1 MTVSFLVILLYLCLL
16 PVISITLARQPR
28 KDLPPWAICLSL
40 VATETSTLTIVSV
53 PGVAYLK
60 GYVFVGLAAGYLVGR
75 IAVALWFLPLHER
88 GATSIYRYIG
98 QRFGT
103 KLQKILSGTF
113 LATRLVAEGVRLY
126 AGMIPVSMLFVSM
139 GYAVPDLLL
148 LVLIVLLTL
157 AYTVA
162 GGLRAVVW
170 SDSLQLGL
178 YLGGSI
184 ACLAVIWSRAGLAPF
199 HLAPVFSHGMPP
211 FTDPFSIAGA
221 VIGGAILALASH
233 GTDQLML
240 QRCLA
245 AKTLNGARAAM
256 IGSVFIVGL
265 LFALLSCIGVALRDL
280 MPGQGARPDALFPQF
295 ILTLPPVLS
304 GLLVAGIL
312 AATMGSLSSAM
323 NAMAAATKADFLS
336 RAKFSLR
343 GLTVIWAGLLVLTA
357 LLFSRPNGSAVVFG
371 LSIAS
376 YSYGATLGVFLL
388 AMIGRSR
395 DEKAAIF
402 GFVSAVGALGL
413 MSFVRIEGHAI
424 AFPWLVPAGVTA
436 TFAGAKVF
444 SGLRQIGLKK

>member
-1 MTVSFLVILLYLCLL
+1 MTVSLLIILLYLCLL
-16 PVISITLARQPR
+16 PVISIMLARQPH

-60 GYVFVGLAAGYLVGR
+60 GYVFVGLAAGYLIGR
-75 IAVALWFLPLHER
+75 MAVAIWFLPLHER

-98 QRFGT
+98 QRFGAR
-103 KLQKILSGTF
+103 LQKLLSGTF
-113 LATRLVAEGVRLY
+113 LVTRLVAEGVRLY
-126 AGMIPVSMLFVSM
+126 AGMLPVSMLFASM
-139 GYAVPDLLL
+139 GYAISDLSL

-157 AYTVA
+157 AYTLA

-184 ACLAVIWSRAGLAPF
+184 ACLGVIWSRSAMPPF
-199 HLAPVFSHGMPP
+199 HGAPVFSHGLPP

-221 VIGGAILALASH
+221 VIGGAILSLASH

-256 IGSVFIVGL
+256 IGSVFVVGG
-265 LFALLSCIGVALRDL
+265 LFALLSCIGVSLRDL
-280 MPGQGARPDALFPQF
+280 MPGQGSRPDALFPHF

-304 GLLVAGIL
+304 GILIAGIL

-323 NAMAAATKADFLS
+323 NAMAAATKADFLP
-336 RAKFSLR
+336 RGPFSLR
-343 GLTVIWAGLLVLTA
+343 TLTAVWAVLLVLTA
-357 LLFSRPNGSAVVFG
+357 LLFSRPSGSAVVFG

-376 YSYGATLGVFLL
+376 YSYGATLGVFLF
-388 AMIGRSR
+388 AMIGHSR
-395 DEKAAIF
+395 DERAAIA
-402 GFVSAVGALGL
+402 GFISAVGVLALA
-413 MSFVRIEGHAI
+413 SYVRIQGHTI
-424 AFPWLVPAGVTA
+424 AFPWLVPIGVMA
-436 TFAGAKVF
+436 TFAGAGTF
-444 SGLRQIGLKK
+444 SALRRVGLKE

>member
-1 MTVSFLVILLYLCLL
+1 MAASLLVILLYLCFL
-16 PVISITLARQPR
+16 PVISIALARQPR

-53 PGVAYLK
+53 PGMAYLK
-60 GYVFVGLAAGYLVGR
+60 GYVFVGLAIGYLVGR
-75 IAVALWFLPLHER
+75 AAVAIWFLPLHER

-98 QRFGT
+98 QRFGGR
-103 KLQKILSGTF
+103 LQKLLSGTF

-126 AGMIPVSMLFVSM
+126 AGMLPVSMLFASM
-139 GYAVPDLLL
+139 GYPISDLSLL
-148 LVLIVLLTL
+148 ILIVLLTL
-157 AYTVA
+157 AYTLA
-162 GGLRAVVW
+162 GGLKAVVW

-184 ACLAVIWSRAGLAPF
+184 ACLFVVWSRAGSTAF
-199 HLAPVFSHGMPP
+199 HWAPVFSHGMPA
-211 FTDPFSIAGA
+211 FTDPFSVAGA
-221 VIGGAILALASH
+221 IVGGAILALASH

-256 IGSVFIVGL
+256 IGSVFVVAL
-265 LFALLSCIGVALRDL
+265 LFALLSTIGVSLRDL
-280 MPGQGARPDALFPQF
+280 VPGEGARPDALFPHF
-295 ILTLPPVLS
+295 ILTLPPLLS

-323 NAMAAATKADFLS
+323 NAMAAATRADFLP
-336 RAKFSLR
+336 RGPLSLR
-343 GLTVIWAGLLVLTA
+343 NLTAIWAVLLVLTA
-357 LLFSRPNGSAVVFG
+357 LLFSRPSGSAVVFG

-395 DEKAAIF
+395 DERAAIA
-402 GFVSAVGALGL
+402 GFVCAVCVLAGTA
-413 MSFVRIEGHAI
+413 FVRIGGHAV
-424 AFPWLVPAGVTA
+424 AFPWLVPVGVVA
-436 TFAGAKVF
+436 TFAGAGAF
-444 SGLRQIGLKK
+444 SGLRRISLQE

>member
-1 MTVSFLVILLYLCLL
+1 MLASLLVILLYLCFL
-16 PVISITLARQPR
+16 PVISIVLARQPH

-60 GYVFVGLAAGYLVGR
+60 GYVFVGLAIGYLIGR
-75 IAVALWFLPLHER
+75 TAVAIWFLPLHER

-103 KLQKILSGTF
+103 KLQKLLSGTF
-113 LATRLVAEGVRLY
+113 LVTRLVAEGVRLY
-126 AGMIPVSMLFVSM
+126 AGMLPVSMLFASM
-139 GYAVPDLLL
+139 GYPVSDLLL
-148 LVLIVLLTL
+148 LLLIVLLTL
-157 AYTVA
+157 AYTIV
-162 GGLRAVVW
+162 GGLKAVVW

-178 YLGGSI
+178 YLGGSL
-184 ACLAVIWSRAGLAPF
+184 ACLVVIWCRAGTTPF
-199 HLAPVFSHGMPP
+199 HWAPVFSHGLPV

-256 IGSVFIVGL
+256 IGSVFVVGG

-280 MPGQGARPDALFPQF
+280 MPSQGGRPDALFPHF

-304 GLLVAGIL
+304 GLMIAGIL

-323 NAMAAATKADFLS
+323 NAMAAATRSDFMPHGP
-336 RAKFSLR
+336 FSLR
-343 GLTVIWAGLLVLTA
+343 SLTALWAFLLVLTA
-357 LLFSRPNGSAVVFG
+357 LMFARPSGSAVVFG

-388 AMIGRSR
+388 AMIGHSR
-395 DEKAAIF
+395 DERAAIA
-402 GFVSAVGALGL
+402 GFISAVAVLGL
-413 MSFVRIEGHAI
+413 VSFVRIEGHPI
-424 AFPWLVPAGVTA
+424 AFPWLVPIGVAA
-436 TFAGAKVF
+436 TFAGAGTF
-444 SGLRQIGLKK
+444 SGLRRIGLQE